1 MATKTVSPGQR
12 LLSAATNAH
21 DLLVNMCEFLDN
33 GTPIHGGCDLHDEAT
48 EFRKQLSQAI
58 DDYED
63 QAEVVTDLLAA
74 CDLALDDVRSDCPL
88 TQSGKMDRIRVLKDA
103 IDKAKGGAS

>member
-1 MATKTVSPGQR
+1 MTTKQLSPGQR

-21 DLLVNMCEFLDN
+21 DLLVNVCEFLDN
-33 GTPIHGGCDLHDEAT
+33 GTPIHGGSDLHDEAT
-48 EFRKQLSQAI
+48 GFRKQLSQAI

-63 QAEVVTDLLAA
+63 QAEVIADLIAA
-74 CDLALDDVRSDCPL
+74 CELALSDVRSACPL
-88 TQSGKMDRIRVLKDA
+88 TQSGTIDRIRVFKDS